1 MSNPKRFLFVDGDSI
16 LRRAWEGAEDGKQ
29 SGVFRAVAHR
39 IVKSMAPWDRT
50 VVGFDGG
57 PGGGVDGFRRARVP
71 TYKSNRTD
79 PGGAFREQ
87 RERTIAALR
96 SEACTVIVGP
106 RTEVDGAEGFA
117 EADDIAAWMQK
128 EFLGIAEDDSLLRI
142 VSDDGDVEAL
152 VTDPRIE
159 VLKPRLMADRGSPVY
174 NAKRIEDER
183 GVEPQYI
190 PQLKALKGDKGD
202 GFPGF
207 PGIGDTTAALL
218 VRYYAGNLAHVIE
231 RAPED
236 ESLPPKGLNKAQR
249 ASLAAGGIDLALQ
262 NLWLATLRPDLP
274 LDFDEL
280 VLNPVPPEPRARD
293 YFKKEE
299 PAGTDSEPRP
309 DSKSEPSNKIEVRR
323 TSVLAREEINPFALQ
338 PGSLGDLYDLS
349 LAMHRSGIYSN
360 MPTPEA
366 IMAVILEANER
377 RVPAGTA
384 LRNAYFVPASGNR
397 PAKVGWSAAYIAGLV
412 VTSPM
417 CEYFELIPDKCD
429 EAQAV
434 VRFKRKGR
442 PAGEFPYTLEDARRS
457 GLLGKD
463 AWAKFT
469 KNMLRAAAIRE
480 AARAFFFDVV
490 AGVLMP
496 DELREESL
504 LSDDVAAANV

>member
-29 SGVFRAVAHR
+29 SGVFRAVTHR
-39 IVKSMAPWDRT
+39 IVKSMASWDRT

-57 PGGGVDGFRRARVP
+57 PGGGVDGFRRAKVP

-87 RERTIAALR
+87 RERTIAALK

-106 RTEVDGAEGFA
+106 RTEVDGAEGFV

-202 GFPGF
+202 GFAGF
-207 PGIGDTTAALL
+207 SGIGDATAALL

-231 RAPED
+231 RAPTD
-236 ESLPPKGLNKAQR
+236 ESLPPKDLNKTQR
-249 ASLAAGGIDLALQ
+249 ASLAEGGIDLALQ

-274 LDFDEL
+274 LDFDEF
-280 VLNPVPPEPRARD
+280 VLNPTPPEPKTRD

-299 PAGTDSEPRP
+299 SAASDAEPKQGSS
-309 DSKSEPSNKIEVRR
+309 DKIELRR
-323 TSVLAREEINPFALQ
+323 SAPLAREEINPFALQ

-412 VTSPM
+412 VTSAV
-417 CEYFELIPDKCD
+417 CEHFELVPDKCN
-429 EAQAV
+429 ETQAV
-434 VRFKRKGR
+434 VRFKRRGR
-442 PAGEFPYTLEDARRS
+442 PAGEFPYTIEDARRQ

-490 AGVLMP
+490 AGVHMP

-504 LSDDVAAANV
+504 ASDDVAAANV